1 MYYERGWHLE
11 RLIFLLIEWRDNLN
25 QLEKWGENQYY
36 IYRLTLIF
44 CKSDKS
50 THFFYFPHF
59 QRLRKFYTIF
69 FMSVYIHKSHRGLNC
84 ERVKLTTGN
93 NFSFSCVMDN
103 VVGRERHSF
112 RKLQS
117 FVILHPN
124 WLDVKYYTEFLLG
137 LPHWHSVYYP
147 GWDFPTLASLFLLCS
162 TFSLHVSSGVIPIKK
177 WRHQFDYIL
186 LFDSIYLLVHLWS

>member
-25 QLEKWGENQYY
+25 QLEKWWENQYY

-117 FVILHPN
+117 FVILHHN
-124 WLDVKYYTEFLLG
+124 WLDTLN
-137 LPHWHSVYYP
+137 SYYP
-147 GWDFPTLASLFLLCS
+147 DSDFLNCCS
-162 TFSLHVSSGVIPIKK
+162 ALTFSLYTSKPVVIPIVV
-177 WRHQFDYIL
+177 WLISDCY
-186 LFDSIYLLVHLWS
+186 S